1 MEYLLAC
8 IPVFVAI
15 DVIGL
20 LPIFLSLTCRLS
32 PRERVSV
39 VRQSILTALAA
50 GLGFLFLGK
59 WVLGVLGVTVDDFK
73 VAGGVLLLFLSINE
87 LVFGVRR
94 ERSGNGN
101 SEVGVVPIGMPLI
114 VGPAVMTTLLLLL
127 DTYGVAPTV
136 AAFLAN
142 LLLVYAVFR
151 SSRGI
156 IRIIG
161 ESGTRA
167 FAKFMNILLAA
178 IGVMMIRRGLA
189 GMV

>member
-1 MEYLLAC
+1 MKYLLAC

-20 LPIFLSLTCRLS
+20 LPVFLALTCRLS
-32 PRERVSV
+32 PQEKVSV
-39 VRQSILTALAA
+39 ARQSILTALAA

-73 VAGGVLLLFLSINE
+73 VAGGILLLVLSINE

-101 SEVGVVPIGMPLI
+101 GEVGVVPIGMPLI
-114 VGPAVMTTLLLLL
+114 VGPAVLTTLLLLM
-127 DTYGVAPTV
+127 DTYGISPTV
-136 AAFLAN
+136 GSFLAN
-142 LLLVYAVFR
+142 LLLVYVVFR

-156 IRIIG
+156 LRIIG

-178 IGVMMIRRGLA
+178 IGVMMIRRGLE